1 MATFALGIGTSHG
14 PTMST
19 PWEEWLVL
27 AEKDLVDER
36 LNPSTLVAKPELQPE
51 IADERRKA
59 RHAAYHAAIKALKAQ
74 IEAARIDTFV
84 VVSNPHQIF
93 PQEPQPVFGIYLG
106 ESVLV
111 AQDTGVGEGRRR
123 FDHSAAPRALPSD
136 APLAQ
141 HLMNALIDDGFDLA
155 CMDRFRD
162 GTMLEHAYAVMYE
175 HYFDQPRPLVPVIL
189 SRYRPNQA
197 TPARCYAFGQS
208 LRRAI
213 ESWGEKRRVAVVAS
227 GGLSHQIIDEDLDR
241 SVIAAL
247 QRKDVA
253 ALKGLNRDRLNGAP
267 GTPEILNWVTMAGAA
282 EDVPMT
288 LIDYIPAYRSL
299 LGTGHGLTY
308 GYWSAS

>member
-27 AEKDLVDER
+27 AKKDLFDER
-36 LNPSTLVAKPELQPE
+36 LKPSTLVEKPELQPE

-59 RHAAYHAAIKALKAQ
+59 RHAAYHGAITALKAQ

-84 VVSNPHQIF
+84 VVSNPHKIF
-93 PQEPQPVFGIYLG
+93 DQEPQPVFGIYLG
-106 ESVLV
+106 DSVLV
-111 AQDTGVGEGRRR
+111 AQDTGSGEGRRR
-123 FDHSAAPRALPSD
+123 FDYSVAPRALPSD
-136 APLAQ
+136 VPLAK

-155 CMDRFRD
+155 CTDRFRD
-162 GTMLEHAYAVMYE
+162 GTMLEDAYAMMYQ
-175 HYFDQPRPLVPVIL
+175 HYFDQPRPLVPVTL

-197 TPARCYAFGQS
+197 TPARCYAFGQA

-213 ESWGEKRRVAVVAS
+213 ERWDEKRRVAVVAS
-227 GGLSHQIIDEDLDR
+227 GGLSHQIVDEELDH

-247 QRKDVA
+247 QSQDVA
-253 ALKGLNRDRLNGAP
+253 ALKGLDRDRLNAAP
-267 GTPEILNWVTMAGAA
+267 GTPEILNWVTVAGVA

-308 GYWSAS
+308 GYWTGS

>member
-19 PWEEWLVL
+19 PWEDWLVL

-36 LNPSTLVAKPELQPE
+36 LNPSTLVEKPELQPE

-59 RHAAYHAAIKALKAQ
+59 RHAAFRAAIKALKAQ
-74 IEAARIDTFV
+74 MEAARIDTFV
-84 VVSNPHQIF
+84 VVSNPHRIF

-106 ESVLV
+106 DSVLV
-111 AQDTGVGEGRRR
+111 AQETDGGQGRQR
-123 FDHSAAPRALPSD
+123 FDYSAAPRAFPSD
-136 APLAQ
+136 APLAK
-141 HLMNALIDDGFDLA
+141 HLMDALIEDGFDFA
-155 CMDRFRD
+155 CTDRFRD

-175 HYFDQPRPLVPVIL
+175 HYFDRPRPLVPVTL
-189 SRYRPNQA
+189 SRYLPNQA
-197 TPARCYAFGQS
+197 TPARCYALGQS

-213 ESWGEKRRVAVVAS
+213 ERWDVDRRVAVVAS
-227 GGLSHQIIDEDLDR
+227 GGLSHQIIDEELDR

-253 ALKGLNRDRLNGAP
+253 ALKGLSRDRLNGAP
-267 GTPEILNWVTMAGAA
+267 GTPEILNWVTLAGVAD
-282 EDVPMT
+282 DVPMT

-299 LGTGHGLTY
+299 LGTGHGLAY
-308 GYWSAS
+308 AYWSTS